1 MAIYYAKSLMKA
13 QLSQKVNTKIIQKL
27 KRFVT
32 LKKESKIKNVFIQKL
47 KSQVKSNHVKYKL
60 LIRDHT

>member
-1 MAIYYAKSLMKA
+1 MKA